1 MYESGAINPNDVRSI
16 DIAEK
21 LYNQIRQRRTDYIN
35 VARNTRLSLEQCK
48 IIKNYL
54 FYDRHELSDGY
65 KQFLP
70 DIMMAQ
76 SWLRLSEKNG
86 NNIQKHDVVMVY
98 HELTE
103 VVLLLT
109 NTNMSQREAHNLAE
123 RKYNYLQASKQYY
136 KSLGIII

>member
-16 DIAEK
+16 DVAEK
-21 LYNQIRQRRTDYIN
+21 LYSQIRRRKTDYIN
-35 VARNTRLSLEQCK
+35 VARNTMLSLEQCK
-48 IIKNYL
+48 IVKNYI

-86 NNIQKHDVVMVY
+86 NNIQRHDVIMLY

-103 VVLLLT
+103 ISLLIH
-109 NTNMSQREAHNLAE
+109 NTNISQRQAHNLAE
-123 RKYNYLQASKQYY
+123 SMHNYLQAAKKYY
-136 KSLGIII
+136 RSLGIYI